1 MGELRRMQADMP
13 TGSHATPAPSPARAA
28 YTDDLAY
35 YSFARRDI
43 EPLLPATYSQVL
55 EIGCGSGN
63 TLAWLRSR
71 VPDAVTTA
79 VELNA
84 AVETELRRNAC
95 NVHIGDASS
104 PPAGLAP
111 VDLMLFLD
119 VLEHFPNPAAVLA
132 NYLPLLAPG
141 GTVIVSLPNVAHY
154 SVSLP
159 LLFGR
164 RFDYQDAGILDRTH
178 LQFFTETSAI
188 GLLNRSGLVVR
199 DGLTIGP
206 SRGRTRTFDQL
217 TFGIFRHH
225 LTSQYIL
232 RAEAGAG
239 QAKVRWRA

>member
-1 MGELRRMQADMP
+1 MTAEVLDDARAP
-13 TGSHATPAPSPARAA
+13 LPANPGRAA
-28 YTDDLAY
+28 YTDDPAY

-43 EPLLPATYSQVL
+43 ETLLPEHYSEVL
-55 EIGCGSGN
+55 EVGCGSGN

-71 VPDAVTTA
+71 VPSAVTTA

-104 PPAGLAP
+104 PPQGLAP

-119 VLEHFPNPAAVLA
+119 VLEHFPNPAAVLD
-132 NYLPLLAPG
+132 NYLPLLQPN

-159 LLFGR
+159 LLFSR

-178 LQFFTETSAI
+178 LQFFTASSAVR
-188 GLLNRSGLVVR
+188 LLNRAGLVVR

-206 SRGRTRTFDQL
+206 NRGRTRTLDRL
-217 TFGIFRHH
+217 TGGVFRHH
-225 LTSQYIL
+225 LASQYIM
-232 RAEAGAG
+232 RAEIGTDQPAI
-239 QAKVRWRA
+239 RWRA